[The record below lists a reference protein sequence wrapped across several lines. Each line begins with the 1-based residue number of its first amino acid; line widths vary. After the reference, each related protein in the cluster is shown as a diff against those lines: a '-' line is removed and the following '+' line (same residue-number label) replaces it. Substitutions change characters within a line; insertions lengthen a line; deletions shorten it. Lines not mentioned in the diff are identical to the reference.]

1 MDGLEPIHE
10 AQERDRKD
18 LLQPRLVPLKPN
30 PDHHRTNDSSA
41 IELTAGRSVRKR
53 ARARSRSA
61 QIVENP
67 PRSRSAVGSSVR
79 RSAALCGGFLRALN
93 KIPKRR
99 PEIFHAIGRKGVVQ
113 GQSRQALM
121 SWRVISH
128 IKAPVDAACRAA
140 KIAWLTETKRA
151 DLAGAEISDDNL
163 NNMYKQARKW
173 YSMVKLGRM
182 GCRAVPCAGCCSEGG
197 VQAAI
202 TTPQAIS
209 RLQLHVFIRNPLRG
223 ANVA

>member
-67 PRSRSAVGSSVR
+67 PCSRSGR
-79 RSAALCGGFLRALN
+79 LKDRWLLSAALCDLRSAAEKRPRKKAPSSARLSYSKTKQPMSLAALRYCLQWFRLHIRRSVPGKGGVTWFLR
-93 KIPKRR
+93 IYGGGRR
-99 PEIFHAIGRKGVVQ
+99 GF
-113 GQSRQALM
+113 
-121 SWRVISH
+121 
-128 IKAPVDAACRAA
+128 
-140 KIAWLTETKRA
+140 T
-151 DLAGAEISDDNL
+151 
-163 NNMYKQARKW
+163 
-173 YSMVKLGRM
+173 
-182 GCRAVPCAGCCSEGG
+182 
-197 VQAAI
+197 
-202 TTPQAIS
+202 
-209 RLQLHVFIRNPLRG
+209 
-223 ANVA
+223 